1 MWGLRP
7 YRRVIRL
14 ELWIPS
20 MGPTSWSLYKPVIY
34 PIEPVGRT
42 QRRGR
47 GPHQVPMVRTLGPP
61 VACSQDVAW
70 TSRATS
76 LGLHNAFGFRAWA
89 FLAIGLSVYDGGKCQ
104 LLHKL

>member
-1 MWGLRP
+1 MSLGEGCWRCLFFSSIP
-7 YRRVIRL
+7 LYSICISPSVYRVIICL
-14 ELWIPS
+14 GCGFGAIA
-20 MGPTSWSLYKPVIY
+20 
-34 PIEPVGRT
+34 
-42 QRRGR
+42 QR
-47 GPHQVPMVRTLGPP
+47 QFWA